1 MYDWNSAGTSPHP
14 KKIQKTK
21 KTQNIWLQQVQ
32 MGTLLVHL
40 LWVWDQIY
48 LSHQMHTSLNAV
60 A

>member
-1 MYDWNSAGTSPHP
+1 MYDWNSAGPPP
-14 KKIQKTK
+14 KKKNPK
-21 KTQNIWLQQVQ
+21 KPQNIWLQQVQ

-40 LWVWDQIY
+40 FWVWDQIY

>member
-1 MYDWNSAGTSPHP
+1 MYDWNSAGTPP
-14 KKIQKTK
+14 QKKIQKTK
-21 KTQNIWLQQVQ
+21 QNIWLQQVQ

-40 LWVWDQIY
+40 FWVWDQIY

>member
-1 MYDWNSAGTSPHP
+1 MYDWNGAGTPPQKKNP
-14 KKIQKTK
+14 KKK
-21 KTQNIWLQQVQ
+21 QNIWLQQVQ

-40 LWVWDQIY
+40 FWVWDQIY